1 MCESYISITIA
12 RTEQLSSQS
21 VGYAS
26 ATQSLLLA
34 TYRALAQL
42 PRSHIPPS
50 LLMPSIDLSDST
62 RSSPQLQAVPMTL
75 KNQLPSPPSSVG
87 SKPTATHNLPSV
99 MNHITLEPPSA
110 SSSSS
115 SSYSLGPSSSPST
128 SHSSPTSIPSSHL
141 SSYPTLTD
149 KSISTP
155 HPRNPTPRM
164 RLPSLNV
171 PVFQYA
177 WLALAGISCKADEEA
192 FGKVACKVLGLDM
205 ERLKVTNG
213 ELLMALFSL
222 FFFFY
227 TGADTRLERCKPLG
241 GTSTRPSGH
250 RPRTCTCSGDGDG
263 RADDQSWHEG
273 TRVAS
278 GRCCHVPRLG
288 LFVSDF
294 FFFAICSESK

>member
-99 MNHITLEPPSA
+99 MNHITLEPPST

-192 FGKVACKVLGLDM
+192 FGKVACRVLGLDM

-213 ELLMALFSL
+213 ELLMALLSL
-222 FFFFY
+222 FFFFITELIRVWKDVNLLAAPALDLPGIDHVLALVAG
-227 TGADTRLERCKPLG
+227 TGTVGRTIKVGMKERGLPLE
-241 GTSTRPSGH
+241 
-250 RPRTCTCSGDGDG
+250 D
-263 RADDQSWHEG
+263 
-273 TRVAS
+273 VAMS
-278 GRCCHVPRLG
+278 RGWGYL
-288 LFVSDF
+288 
-294 FFFAICSESK
+294 